1 VLHLQKKKNR
11 EMKKMEER
19 LVCYGGNFEGG
30 CCGLLK
36 MERIDATLYIVQ
48 FEHCSSQGRVW

>member
-1 VLHLQKKKNR
+1 VLHWQKKNR

-19 LVCYGGNFEGG
+19 LVCYGGKFEGG

-36 MERIDATLYIVQ
+36 MERIDATVT
-48 FEHCSSQGRVW
+48 V

>member
-1 VLHLQKKKNR
+1 MLHLQK
-11 EMKKMEER
+11 KKMEER